1 MEKVKFFQPHEFV
14 CPESGE
20 NHMQERFMLKL
31 DKARGISGVPYVI
44 TKGGGYRS
52 PAYNANIGGVED
64 SAHVWGLAADI
75 AAASSERRFH
85 IMRGLILAGFRR
97 IGVSYDGQFI
107 HADDDDTKP
116 QDVMWGYTP

>member
-1 MEKVKFFQPHEFV
+1 MKHFQRSEFV

-20 NHMQERFMLKL
+20 EHMQESFLLKL

-44 TKGGGYRS
+44 TEGGGYRS
-52 PAYNANIGGVED
+52 PSYNAKIGGVED

-85 IMRGLILAGFRR
+85 IMRGLILVGFRR
-97 IGVSYDGQFI
+97 IGISFDGRYI
-107 HADDDDTKP
+107 HVDDDESKP
-116 QDVMWGYTP
+116 QDVMWGYNP